1 MPAMAAV
8 QRLHGWQIHRHRRQA
23 SSHICFMVPPSLP
36 PHRPPIVGAGLP
48 AMTAGQAL
56 HGWQT
61 HRHRRQA
68 SSHICFVVPP
78 SLPPHRPPHC
88 GSGLARDDGGPETA
102 RLADTPPSQA
112 SQLPHLF
119 CGASKPPA
127 SPPPIVGAGLPAMA
141 AGQALHG
148 WQIHRH
154 RRQASSYIC
163 FVVPLGLLSG
173 RDAAWGALFG
183 HLRRLQLAITRFLP
197 WRLASYI
204 AASARAKRLSR
215 VASSA
220 VRLARPWLTVT
231 L

>member
-8 QRLHGWQIHRHRRQA
+8 QALHGWQIHRHRRPAPTFVLWCLQA
-23 SSHICFMVPPSLP
+23 SRLTAPPLWERACPRWRRARHCTAGRHTAIAGKPAPTFVLWCLQASRLTAPPS
-36 PHRPPIVGAGLP
+36 VGAGLP
-48 AMTAGQAL
+48 AMAAVQAL

-68 SSHICFVVPP
+68 SS
-78 SLPPHRPPHC
+78 
-88 GSGLARDDGGPETA
+88 
-102 RLADTPPSQA
+102 
-112 SQLPHLF
+112 
-119 CGASKPPA
+119 
-127 SPPPIVGAGLPAMA
+127 
-141 AGQALHG
+141 
-148 WQIHRH
+148 
-154 RRQASSYIC
+154 YIC
-163 FVVPLGLLSG
+163 FVVSPGLLSG